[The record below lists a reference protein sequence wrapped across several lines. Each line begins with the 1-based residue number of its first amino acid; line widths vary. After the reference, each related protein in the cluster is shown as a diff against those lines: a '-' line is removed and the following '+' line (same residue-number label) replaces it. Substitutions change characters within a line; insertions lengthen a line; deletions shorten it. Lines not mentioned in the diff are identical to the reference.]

1 MKDYE
6 FLTSLSRRCSVCET
20 PTRSLALHSQSMD
33 VPKCPQNWQELWIG
47 YSFIMVSDHT
57 LNQNTT
63 LHKMS
68 IFHMVL
74 VGFHMTTQPSFC
86 LSCLKLLL

>member
-1 MKDYE
+1 M
-6 FLTSLSRRCSVCET
+6 TSYLSFRCSVCET

-47 YSFIMVSDHT
+47 YSFIMVSEGT

-63 LHKMS
+63 LHQMS
-68 IFHMVL
+68 IFSLGCSSWVSVHL
-74 VGFHMTTQPSFC
+74 ITQPPGES
-86 LSCLKLLL
+86 S

>member
-1 MKDYE
+1 MK
-6 FLTSLSRRCSVCET
+6 FLPSFCIRRCSVCEI

-57 LNQNTT
+57 LNHN
-63 LHKMS
+63 
-68 IFHMVL
+68 
-74 VGFHMTTQPSFC
+74 
-86 LSCLKLLL
+86 